1 MGFDIYINCSVSICK
16 ETGKH
21 FYYGASKKI
30 YDMPAVI
37 PEEHREFVSMKGCVF
52 QVYANFVT
60 DESSTSVENFVDK
73 YPDWSDIIENSDV
86 EEYSNYWNEDAHDR
100 FYAALKWFAEQE
112 ICYMISWSY

>member
-1 MGFDIYINCSVSICK
+1 MGFDIYIHCSVSICK

-73 YPDWSDIIENSDV
+73 YPEWCDIVENSDV
-86 EEYSNYWNEDAHDR
+86 SEYVNYWNEDAHDR
-100 FYAALKWFAEQE
+100 FYAALKWFSDQE